1 MPSFIEYV
9 QRVRLLVGDS
19 NYALFNPTDV
29 ALFINEARRQVA
41 MEGEI
46 LRCLPQDL
54 FTVAGQE
61 VYNFSGINLVPFPGY
76 GYVYAVR
83 SISLVWGSFQYSVE
97 RVSFSKYQAVVRN
110 YTEGFNYI
118 PCVAAQFGF
127 GQSGSMYLYPIAN
140 DVYQM
145 FWDCFCVPMD
155 LIGAAGEIEAL
166 PQPWTDAVPFYAA
179 YQLLNSMQVSPA
191 GINENLARMKQAD
204 RMFGEY
210 TKFLLRAR
218 QFSSRGMTNNFYG
231 RS

>member
-1 MPSFIEYV
+1 MPSFVEYV

-54 FTVAGQE
+54 FTVVGQE
-61 VYNFSGINLVPFPGY
+61 VYNFSSVNLAPFPGY
-76 GYVYAVR
+76 SYVYAVR
-83 SISLVWGSFQYSVE
+83 SISLVWGSFQYAVE
-97 RVSFSKYQAVVRN
+97 RVAFSKYQAVVRN
-110 YTEGFNYI
+110 YTEGFQYI
-118 PCVAAQFGF
+118 PCVAAQFGY
-127 GQSGSMYLYPIAN
+127 GESGSLSLYPIAN
-140 DVYQM
+140 DAYQM
-145 FWDCFCVPMD
+145 FWDCFCVPID
-155 LIGAAGEIEAL
+155 LSGAAGEIEAL

-179 YQLLNSMQVSPA
+179 YQLLNTMQVSPA
-191 GINENLARMKQAD
+191 GLNENLTRMKQAD

-218 QFSSRGMTNNFYG
+218 QFSSRGSVNNFYG